1 MFKHQ
6 VLLLLAQ
13 KSLYFI
19 FFYFG
24 GTENVLAFCTKK
36 RRCLKFIMLRS
47 FEKH

>member
-1 MFKHQ
+1 MLENQ
-6 VLLLLAQ
+6 LLLLLDR

-36 RRCLKFIMLRS
+36 RNGSKFIIAK
-47 FEKH
+47 EP